1 MNKFLLEVSIKN
13 ALVIA
18 IFMLILVPLM
28 KSDLASMEVDDKGMV
43 LSMLGF
49 LMTGSIV
56 AAFELSYSKTN
67 THSRAQRWLAHAT
80 KSLLFLGIGSLIYI
94 AMWAMNFGSH
104 IMMSSLGFPS
114 MCIFVALFLHDF
126 WDALSA
132 AESGRNKTN

>member
-1 MNKFLLEVSIKN
+1 MNKFLLEVAIKN
-13 ALVIA
+13 TLVML

-28 KSDLASMEVDDKGMV
+28 KADLTSMEVDDKGMI

-49 LMTGSIV
+49 LMAGSIV

-67 THSRAQRWLAHAT
+67 TRSGAQRWLAHAT
-80 KSLLFLGIGSLIYI
+80 KFLLFLGIGCLIYI

-104 IMMSSLGFPS
+104 LTMWSLGFPS

-132 AESGRNKTN
+132 VESQREDV